1 MRLEDIVDAERLE
14 ALYRPIG
21 EAYGL
26 PGAVYGQAF
35 YELENRY
42 VFPRGWA
49 AVGVGGEI
57 PDPGD
62 AVPVMLGD
70 WPLILL
76 RNQEGRIN
84 VFHNVCRHRGMRVLP
99 ALCRGRKALKCPWH
113 SWTYDLDGKRIAT
126 PDIGGPGVDRATGV
140 ARGID
145 GLVAARVALWHDFIF
160 VNIGGNAPPLRG
172 ISPAHR
178 RPVRRLRALELAL
191 RRRVGMHL
199 RRQLEGFHG
208 RRLSRTTMRVGG
220 IRNCGATPYRS
231 RTTSEITVTSMPRS
245 VSEVIMRE
253 DVEDKRIY
261 NRALPTL
268 SKPGVAANGRAY
280 VANLFPTGHRPPLP
294 PDHVLF
300 VLFTPDGW
308 DRTRIVFYYYFAGE
322 AAIDPAYEDSRRAI
336 KDEWELIG
344 RQDDDYVRYVHA
356 NTKMRDEIG
365 PCGPCFSSYW
375 EGGGPAL
382 PEDGRRD
389 DPGGTEGQPLAG
401 PGSDRI
407 NNDGRFIRSR
417 CSRFSR
423 VIRVRY
429 RGAPV
434 RPIQSTGTAA
444 IASISN
450 SMPSSARR
458 GTGISVLAGFRSPH
472 MASDWA
478 AQGEELGLAMID
490 DQHDDLDH
498 SVGPGARRGKRSPQV
513 DKALLELTLEV
524 VRDENAIGLRPV
536 LTRDEDQPVIVLVR

>member
-160 VNIGGNAPPLRG
+160 VNIGGNAPPFEEY
-172 ISPAHR
+172 R
-178 RPVRRLRALELAL
+178 RPIDDLFADYELSNLRYAGVWECIYDGNWKVSMEGAVEDYHARWGHPQLWRDTVSVEDHVRNYGHVYAA
-191 RRRVGMHL
+191 V
-199 RRQLEGFHG
+199 
-208 RRLSRTTMRVGG
+208 
-220 IRNCGATPYRS
+220 
-231 RTTSEITVTSMPRS
+231 

-280 VANLFPTGHRPPLP
+280 VANLFPTGIVTVA

-365 PCGPCFSSYW
+365 MRPCFSSYW
-375 EGGGPAL
+375 EGAVQHFQKMVV
-382 PEDGRRD
+382 E
-389 DPGGTEGQPLAG
+389 TIQEGQ
-401 PGSDRI
+401 
-407 NNDGRFIRSR
+407 
-417 CSRFSR
+417 
-423 VIRVRY
+423 
-429 RGAPV
+429 
-434 RPIQSTGTAA
+434 
-444 IASISN
+444 
-450 SMPSSARR
+450 
-458 GTGISVLAGFRSPH
+458 
-472 MASDWA
+472 
-478 AQGEELGLAMID
+478 
-490 DQHDDLDH
+490 
-498 SVGPGARRGKRSPQV
+498 
-513 DKALLELTLEV
+513 KAN
-524 VRDENAIGLRPV
+524 R
-536 LTRDEDQPVIVLVR
+536 